1 MTDEVTLA
9 VRVVGAVQGVGYR
22 AFIRKRAM
30 QLGLRGWV
38 RNRPDGS
45 VEAVARG
52 PAEAIAHLRVILAR
66 GPMGARV
73 DGLIDEPPP
82 ADIPERF
89 EIR

>member
-1 MTDEVTLA
+1 
-9 VRVVGAVQGVGYR
+9 
-22 AFIRKRAM
+22 
-30 QLGLRGWV
+30 WV

-52 PAEAIAHLRVILAR
+52 PAEAIAHLRAILAR

-73 DGLIDEPPP
+73 DSLTDEAPPG
-82 ADIPERF
+82 DIPERF

>member
-1 MTDEVTLA
+1 MA
-9 VRVVGAVQGVGYR
+9 VRVVGMVQGVGFRVYV
-22 AFIRKRAM
+22 RKRAT

-52 PAEAIAHLRVILAR
+52 PAAAIAHLRVILAR

-73 DGLIDEPPP
+73 DSVIDEAPPTDLP
-82 ADIPERF
+82 DRF